1 MRAYL
6 WVALGSVFGAA
17 SRYALSRYVA
27 KIISPDVP
35 YGTLIIN
42 VTGSF
47 ILGWFMIW
55 TTERVFADPRWR
67 LIVAIGFCGSY
78 TTFSSYAFE
87 SFALFEQGHWGLFAA
102 NVLANNVLC
111 LLGVLAGAMLAR
123 AV

>member
-6 WVALGSVFGAA
+6 WVFLGAIFGAGA
-17 SRYALSRYVA
+17 RYALSRYIA
-27 KIISPDVP
+27 KVFSPDFP
-35 YGTLIIN
+35 YGTLLIN

-47 ILGWFMIW
+47 ILGLFMIW
-55 TTERVFADPRWR
+55 TTERVFADPKWR
-67 LIVAIGFCGSY
+67 LIIAIGFCGSY

-102 NVLANNVLC
+102 NVIGNNLLC
-111 LLGVLAGAMLAR
+111 LLGVLAGAALAR